1 MFWLLFAM
9 TTLFAAYSAQM
20 TAVLSV
26 FNVVMP
32 FENVQ
37 GMYRDTDFKVGS
49 VKNTAFDNLFNVSFV
64 FLENILKYN
73 SGVFTVKSSFKNG
86 KFIIFSCALDTK

>member
-73 SGVFTVKSSFKNG
+73 SGVKSSFKNG

>member
-49 VKNTAFDNLFNVSFV
+49 VKNTAFDNLFNVSLC
-64 FLENILKYN
+64 FLENILKCH
-73 SGVFTVKSSFKNG
+73 GVFIQNYHSKMIKL
-86 KFIIFSCALDTK
+86 FIFLCALDTK

>member
-1 MFWLLFAM
+1 MTTTGIPNLAKPEKYLNGIYDFFAM

-37 GMYRDTDFKVGS
+37 GMYRDTEFKVGS
-49 VKNTAFDNLFNVSFV
+49 VKNTAFDNLFNVSLG
-64 FLENILKYN
+64 FLENIL
-73 SGVFTVKSSFKNG
+73 S
-86 KFIIFSCALDTK
+86 A

>member
-20 TAVLSV
+20 TAALSV
-26 FNVVMP
+26 HNVVMP

-49 VKNTAFDNLFNVSFV
+49 VKNTAFDKLFDVSH
-64 FLENILKYN
+64 YY
-73 SGVFTVKSSFKNG
+73 SYAPSSY
-86 KFIIFSCALDTK
+86 DTKK